1 MVKKYLTYLFNR
13 VNAHGI
19 HSPFVFEFYNEVI
32 LKAKRTPQPKVETL
46 RATLI
51 RSKEVITVKDL
62 GAGSRKTSKPQRSV
76 SEIAKYAGMSKKQG
90 QLITRIIDFY
100 GFKKGLEIGT
110 SLGIGA
116 AYMASS
122 TQYSGISIEGCEATA
137 RIAQKNLA
145 QAGFSNIEVKVGE
158 FSEVL
163 ANLPTEK
170 FDFIYIDGNHR
181 KFPTL
186 DYFEYALNHSTENAF
201 IVFDDIHWSDEME
214 EAWEIIQLDERINLS
229 LDLFRLGIISKRNGQ
244 RKQHFIVKF

>member
-19 HSPFVFEFYNEVI
+19 HSPFVFKFYNEVI
-32 LKAKRTPQPKVETL
+32 LKAKRASQTKVEII
-46 RATLI
+46 RRTLI
-51 RSKEVITVKDL
+51 RSKEVITVNDL

-76 SEIAKYAGMSKKQG
+76 SKIAKHAGMSKKQG
-90 QLITRIIDFY
+90 QLIARIIDFY

-110 SLGIGA
+110 STGIGA

-122 TQYSGISIEGCEATA
+122 TNYSGISIEGCEATA

-163 ANLPTEK
+163 DSLPAEK

-181 KFPTL
+181 KLPTL

-214 EAWEIIQLDERINLS
+214 DAWEIIRQDERINLS
-229 LDLFRLGIISKRNGQ
+229 MDLFKLGIISKRSGQ

>member
-1 MVKKYLTYLFNR
+1 MFNR

-32 LKAKRTPQPKVETL
+32 LKAKRARQPKVEAL
-46 RATLI
+46 RTTLI
-51 RSKEVITVKDL
+51 CSKEVITVNDL

-76 SEIAKYAGMSKKQG
+76 SEIAKHAAMSKKQG

-116 AYMASS
+116 AYMAS
-122 TQYSGISIEGCEATA
+122 TAQYSGISIEGCAETA
-137 RIAQKNLA
+137 RIAQKNLT
-145 QAGFSNIEVKVGE
+145 QAGFSNIDVRVGE
-158 FSEVL
+158 FSAIL
-163 ANLPTEK
+163 ANLVEEK

-181 KFPTL
+181 KLPTL
-186 DYFEYALNHSTENAF
+186 DYFEFALNHSTENAF
-201 IVFDDIHWSDEME
+201 IIFDDIHWSEEME
-214 EAWEIIQLDERINLS
+214 AAWEIIQRDERINLS
-229 LDLFRLGIISKRNGQ
+229 MDLFRLGIVSKRSGQ